1 MGGGI
6 DFVHCANT
14 AKLEDEIL
22 QSYAKHFRSFISVNL
37 CPCTCTTYS
46 KGCLSLEQ
54 KVCEKISRD

>member
-22 QSYAKHFRSFISVNL
+22 PSYAKHFRSFISVNL
-37 CPCTCTTYS
+37 CPCTYTTCS
-46 KGCLSLEQ
+46 KGE
-54 KVCEKISRD
+54 V